1 MNDNPDKIK
10 AAARL
15 VSLVAEDIVKHLGPL
30 DAGGLLLGTGR
41 GILEVGLGRDAA
53 LTQLRALVETLEAD
67 GSPATFHE
75 VRQVMRAKATEL
87 VGKFGTPKAANI
99 FLGIGLAMCT
109 DGCGDDQSIVQHLR
123 DIADNM
129 EAGNDDEI
137 PAPPKRH

>member
-1 MNDNPDKIK
+1 L
-10 AAARL
+10 ARSTPADCCSAQ
-15 VSLVAEDIVKHLGPL
+15 VV
-30 DAGGLLLGTGR
+30 

-53 LTQLRALVETLEAD
+53 LTQLRGACRDARGRRIAGDVSRGAPGD
-67 GSPATFHE
+67 AGRR
-75 VRQVMRAKATEL
+75 RQNSSGNRNS
-87 VGKFGTPKAANI
+87 KAANI